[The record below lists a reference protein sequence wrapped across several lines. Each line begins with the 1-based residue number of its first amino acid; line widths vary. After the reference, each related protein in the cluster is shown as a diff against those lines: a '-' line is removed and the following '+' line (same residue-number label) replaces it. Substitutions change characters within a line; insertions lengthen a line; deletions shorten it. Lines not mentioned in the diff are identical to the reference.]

1 MPPDCSSISRLG
13 CRYMRVETS
22 HQSWWCRYRR
32 RSRRQ
37 SLLRQEQQRAS
48 VTWLGVTDAWVISTM
63 TFGSIIRDGTCSA
76 VTNQITPS
84 GRTVGKLYFGFV
96 KRPNSSG
103 SRSST
108 LAGVLS
114 LHSSCICSSRPGAFC
129 PPRTEVIPQ

>member
-1 MPPDCSSISRLG
+1 MAPDCSSISRLR
-13 CRYMRVETS
+13 CRYMRVEPS
-22 HQSWWCRYRR
+22 HQSCWCSCRR
-32 RSRRQ
+32 RSRRRSQ
-37 SLLRQEQQRAS
+37 QWQEQHEAS

-63 TFGSIIRDGTCSA
+63 TFGSFIRYGPCSA

-96 KRPNSSG
+96 RRSNSSG

-114 LHSSCICSSRPGAFC
+114 LHSSCICSRRPGASC
-129 PPRTEVIPQ
+129 PPRTDVIPQ